1 MALTLAKGQNLSLT
15 KAAPALKIARLGL
28 GWDARSTDGQAFDLD
43 ASAILLTAAGKVRS
57 DADFVF
63 YNQMGDVTLPHRP
76 GQRDS
81 DPFDY
86 DPDRASVMYQ
96 GDNRT
101 GEGDGDDEQI
111 VLDLTKVPSDIE
123 RIAFT
128 VSIHEADVRGQNFGQ
143 VRNAFIRLVN
153 DELPEQDNE
162 IVRYDLT
169 EEASTMTALIFAEVY
184 RHNGEWKFKAV
195 GQGYNDGLGGIARD
209 FGVDI

>member
-15 KAAPALKIARLGL
+15 KTAPQLKIARLGL
-28 GWDARSTDGQAFDLD
+28 GWDARSTDGQPFDLD
-43 ASAILLTAAGKVRS
+43 ASAILVQANNKVRG
-57 DADFVF
+57 DQDFIF

-81 DPFDY
+81 DPFDF
-86 DPDRASVMYQ
+86 DPERASVMYQ

-111 VLDLTKVPSDIE
+111 VVDFGKVPADIDK
-123 RIAFT
+123 IVFT
-128 VSIHEADVRGQNFGQ
+128 VSIHEADARGQSFGQ

-153 DELPEQDNE
+153 EETNDE

-169 EEASTMTALIFAEVY
+169 EDASTNTALIFAEVY
-184 RHNGEWKFKAV
+184 RNNGEWKFRAV